1 MKLTMDLETNSYDIH
16 LDNGLLHKI
25 ADFMDVRRKVM
36 VVTDSGVPGQY
47 LDTVMKQ
54 LSHPYSYC
62 LQAGESSKT
71 LENFKAVCKAMLDHH
86 FTRKDAVLAL
96 GGGVVGDLAGF
107 AAASYMRGIDF
118 INIPTT
124 TLAQIDSSIGGKV
137 AVDLDDAK
145 NIIGAFYQPK
155 TVIIDPLVLSTLSK
169 RHYRNGLVEALKAG
183 LIYDRELFEI
193 FENEDIHASL
203 ETILERSLR
212 VKKAVVEA
220 DEKEKGIRKILNFGH
235 TIGHGIESAG
245 GLTALLHG
253 EAVALGMLPMIEDE
267 QLRKRCRDIY
277 KKLDLPLT
285 YDLSKEVI
293 YEWMLKDKKADG
305 EDLITIVKVAEC
317 GKAKLVTV
325 PFTDLYNYL

>member
-1 MKLTMDLETNSYDIH
+1 
-16 LDNGLLHKI
+16 
-25 ADFMDVRRKVM
+25 M

-54 LSHPYSYC
+54 LSHPYPYC
-62 LQAGESSKT
+62 LKAGESSKT

-245 GLTALLHG
+245 GLKALLHG

-285 YDLSKEVI
+285 YDLSKEAI

>member
-25 ADFMDVRRKVM
+25 SDFMDVHRKVM

-54 LSHPYSYC
+54 LSHPYPYC
-62 LQAGESSKT
+62 LKAGESSKT

-245 GLTALLHG
+245 GLKALLHG

-285 YDLSKEVI
+285 YDLSKEAI

>member
-1 MKLTMDLETNSYDIH
+1 MKLTMHLETNSYDIH

-25 ADFMDVRRKVM
+25 ADFMDVHRKVM

-62 LQAGESSKT
+62 LKAGESSKT

-155 TVIIDPLVLSTLSK
+155 TVIIDPLVLSTLSR

-285 YDLSKEVI
+285 YDLSKEAI